1 MLAGVESR
9 LQNLEGIFER
19 FSALEKS
26 VNKLETE
33 LNKIGEKTRKL
44 EGEVND
50 LSKSMEFANGE
61 IEDLKKNDKENEVK
75 IKELEDKILYQEV
88 YNRRENLRF
97 FGFPESAD
105 GAENTHEVVRKFLS
119 DELEM
124 ENAADIEFQ
133 RAYRI
138 GKKKTGETRPALI
151 FLFLRF
157 PRK

>member
-1 MLAGVESR
+1 MA
-9 LQNLEGIFER
+9 NI
-19 FSALEKS
+19 KS

-50 LSKSMEFANGE
+50 LSKSMEFANAE

-105 GAENTHEVVRKFLS
+105 GAENTHEVVRKFLN

-124 ENAADIEFQ
+124 ENAADIEF
-133 RAYRI
+133 
-138 GKKKTGETRPALI
+138 
-151 FLFLRF
+151 
-157 PRK
+157 

>member
-50 LSKSMEFANGE
+50 LSKSMEFANAE
-61 IEDLKKNDKENEVK
+61 IEDLKKNTKK
-75 IKELEDKILYQEV
+75 TKSKS
-88 YNRRENLRF
+88 RNLRTKYCTRRCT
-97 FGFPESAD
+97 S
-105 GAENTHEVVRKFLS
+105 
-119 DELEM
+119 
-124 ENAADIEFQ
+124 
-133 RAYRI
+133 
-138 GKKKTGETRPALI
+138 GKKT
-151 FLFLRF
+151 
-157 PRK
+157 